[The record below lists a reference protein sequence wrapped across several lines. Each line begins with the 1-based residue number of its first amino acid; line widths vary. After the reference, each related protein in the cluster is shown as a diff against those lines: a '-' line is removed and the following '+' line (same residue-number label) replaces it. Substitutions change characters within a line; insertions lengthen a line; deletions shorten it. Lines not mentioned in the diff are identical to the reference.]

1 MNIFLP
7 LWTHSRFHRKGS
19 GDKQGD
25 MKWQYLD
32 STYRRIG
39 KWRFP
44 GQLEPVDQIVEVQPL
59 PPSELREEDP
69 PVVKIEPRQPRHLQ
83 EGPTDVTGK
92 ITDNLA

>member
-1 MNIFLP
+1 
-7 LWTHSRFHRKGS
+7 
-19 GDKQGD
+19 

-59 PPSELREEDP
+59 PPRQLLQEDP
-69 PVVKIEPRQPRHLQ
+69 PVVEIEPLRASARQILVL
-83 EGPTDVTGK
+83 ETNLLVVTL
-92 ITDNLA
+92 IRTC